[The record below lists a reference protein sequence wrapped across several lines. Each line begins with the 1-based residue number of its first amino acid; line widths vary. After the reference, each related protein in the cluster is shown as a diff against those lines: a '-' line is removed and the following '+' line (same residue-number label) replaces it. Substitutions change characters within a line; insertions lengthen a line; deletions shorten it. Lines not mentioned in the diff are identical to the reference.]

1 LARSIEAAA
10 SESSLG
16 RPGAATPATAAPP
29 SPRRLPGRSESRST
43 PRATSMS
50 PIAGTTSFA
59 ASARAAGSRPSP
71 ARATADTPAT
81 ADRANNRIRLL
92 SAAGTI
98 STIAG
103 DGGTQQLQ
111 RPSAVTVGSDGVY
124 IADTGNHR
132 VVRRKLLG

>member
-1 LARSIEAAA
+1 RKVDTS
-10 SESSLG
+10 G
-16 RPGAATPATAAPP
+16 RI
-29 SPRRLPGRSESRST
+29 ST
-43 PRATSMS
+43 
-50 PIAGTTSFA
+50 IAGTGTAGFTGDGGPGTA
-59 ASARAAGSRPSP
+59 AQLNEPRGLWLDSGGQLYI
-71 ARATADTPAT
+71 ADS
-81 ADRANNRIRLL
+81 ANNRIRLL
-92 SAAGTI
+92 SASGTI